1 MKRNVDLNEI
11 TDGSCY
17 GLNDLVRADCCD
29 CAGCSE
35 CCRKMADTIILDPLD
50 CFRLAQALSCSFDE
64 LLSGGRLELNMVDG
78 IVLPNLKP
86 RESDG
91 CCPFLNAAGRCSI
104 HAFRPGFCRM
114 FPLGRYYQER
124 TFSYILQTKECP
136 KNRSKIRVSK
146 WLDTPELQLNQKF
159 VGEWHYFLEDI
170 YKSLIESPPETQR
183 QAQLFLLHCFY
194 RTPYTAEGEA
204 SFYAEFAERLDRARV
219 LID

>member
-1 MKRNVDLNEI
+1 MAWLVDSVPVF
-11 TDGSCY
+11 TSFSCY
-17 GLNDLVRADCCD
+17 GLNHLVRADCRD

-104 HAFRPGFCRM
+104 KRRLSLRSVRRPVKAVQQEQLCL
-114 FPLGRYYQER
+114 PLCLRR
-124 TFSYILQTKECP
+124 T
-136 KNRSKIRVSK
+136 
-146 WLDTPELQLNQKF
+146 LNQ
-159 VGEWHYFLEDI
+159 
-170 YKSLIESPPETQR
+170 
-183 QAQLFLLHCFY
+183 
-194 RTPYTAEGEA
+194 
-204 SFYAEFAERLDRARV
+204 
-219 LID
+219 